1 MFGLVAH
8 VVVVVVEDIC
18 GRGRSGGGVY
28 GCGGCIAIPHYLL
41 ATRALFRVSRR

>member
-1 MFGLVAH
+1 
-8 VVVVVVEDIC
+8 
-18 GRGRSGGGVY
+18 VY